1 MITYKNEGVYNAMW
15 NGKKKAITFSYDD
28 AVTQDIRLIEI
39 LDKYGIKAT
48 FNLNSELLGMDG
60 KLIREG
66 KEINHTKIP
75 ASELAKIYKNHEVA
89 AHTLTHPHLPPLPD
103 DEVIRQVERDRL
115 NLSDIVGYEVVG
127 MAYPG
132 GGMNN
137 NDRVARLIKSHT
149 GIKYARTISLGYS
162 FLPQEDLYRYKPT
175 AFHLDFKNNYSLA
188 RDFFEREEEGVF
200 YIWGHSYE
208 FDINNTW
215 GEFEDFCKYVSGRDD
230 IFYGTNKEILL

>member
-1 MITYKNEGVYNAMW
+1 MW

-39 LDKYGIKAT
+39 LDKYGLKAT

-66 KEINHTKIP
+66 KEINHIKNP
-75 ASELAKIYKNHEVA
+75 ASKIARIYKNHEVA
-89 AHTLTHPHLPPLPD
+89 AHTLTHPHLPPLSD
-103 DEVIRQVERDRL
+103 DEVVRQVERDRL
-115 NLSDIVGYEVVG
+115 NLSELVGYEVVG

-149 GIKYARTISLGYS
+149 GIRYARTISLGYS
-162 FLPQEDLYRYKPT
+162 FLPQADLYRYKPT
-175 AFHLDFKNNYSLA
+175 AFHLDFEDNYRLA
-188 RDFFEREEEGVF
+188 DDFFNRETEGVF
-200 YIWGHSYE
+200 YIWGHAYE
-208 FDINNTW
+208 FDIHDTW
-215 GEFEDFCKYVSGRDD
+215 GKFEDFCKYVSGRDD
-230 IFYGTNKEILL
+230 VFYGTNKEILL